1 MITLDTSALVTLA
14 NSRDPDFVQV
24 QDALYAEPLPWLIPA
39 GILGELGYMLV
50 ERLGDRALR
59 AFLSDMQG
67 IYMLDCGE
75 NDFPR
80 ITELVDRYHDLP
92 LGFADAA
99 MIACAERNG
108 GRTLAVDKHF
118 FIVAREGTI
127 VVLPGM

>member
-14 NSRDPDFVQV
+14 NRLDPDFVQV

-50 ERLGDRALR
+50 ERLGDHALR

-67 IYMLDCGE
+67 VYMLDCGK

-80 ITELVDRYHDLP
+80 IMTLVDRYNNLP

-99 MIACAERNG
+99 VIACAERNG

-118 FIVAREGTI
+118 FIVAGEGTI
-127 VVLPGM
+127 AVQPGM